1 MGPTLSECSN
11 RAHAEGRPRG
21 AAVQA
26 LAEDAGLSQV
36 RYPGGVV
43 RTFYLIDGHAQ
54 LFRAYYA
61 PFRPLTSPSGEPV
74 KAVYVFTQMLLNL
87 LTKER
92 PDYLAVAFDVSDE
105 TTHRKAL
112 YPAYK
117 AQREIAPDDLHPQFA
132 RAVQVIETMGIQI
145 YKLEGYEADD
155 VIATI
160 AKRLEGTDVELRI
173 ASKDKDLHQ
182 LLTPQV
188 KLWDPKDGTL
198 IDPETLWE
206 LRGYRPE
213 QSVEIQTLVGDPTD
227 NVPGVPGVG
236 VKTATKLI
244 ERYGTADAV
253 VAHAAEQTPKL
264 RERLLAA
271 AEAMPLTREL
281 VTLNSD
287 LDVEFHLEACRTP
300 IVTREAVRDL
310 FAELGFRSFTEAL
323 PPAEAAAEPA
333 SGAPVKLDLGTYHL
347 VDTPEAFA
355 AFLEQL
361 REQRVFAVDTETTSK
376 RPVDADLVGL
386 AFAWRAGEGWYVPV
400 RSHVAPTLDPDVTLA
415 ALRSVLEDDGVVK
428 VGQNLKYDITVL
440 SHCGIDLG
448 GPLFDTMVA
457 ASLLNPERRGV
468 GMDDL
473 ARDLLGI
480 STIAISELIGKGK
493 QQRSMLEVPMEQ
505 LLPYAAEDGDVTWRL
520 YERLSAEL
528 DAAGGRL
535 RELFDVV
542 EMPLVRVLAAMERA
556 GITLDVARLH
566 AYREQLVA
574 RIGMLREQVLAAAG
588 CDFNVDS
595 PKQLALV
602 LFERLQLPVIRKT
615 KTGFSTDA
623 EVLETLASET
633 GHPLPALVL
642 EYRELTKLLG
652 TYVDPLPSY
661 VSPRTGRLHASFN
674 QTGAATGRLSSA
686 DPNIQN
692 IPIRSDA
699 GREIRRAF
707 TARDDEHL
715 LVAADY
721 SQVELRFLAHFS
733 EDPELLRA
741 FREGLDIHSYVAA
754 QVFGVPLEE
763 VSPDQRRVAKTV
775 NFGIVYG
782 QGAFGLARTLRI
794 PQQEARTFIEAYK
807 ARYTGLDR
815 FLQRCVEEA
824 RSTGGVETIL
834 GRRRPIPQVHSR
846 NPNERALGERL
857 AINTVI
863 QGSAADLI
871 KLAMVHLAE
880 RLERA
885 GLAARMLVQV
895 HDELVLEAP
904 KPEAERAS
912 AITTDAMANAM
923 TLRVPLVVDAK
934 VGPNWLEGK
943 G

>member
-1 MGPTLSECSN
+1 M
-11 RAHAEGRPRG
+11 
-21 AAVQA
+21 
-26 LAEDAGLSQV
+26 
-36 RYPGGVV
+36 RYPDEVV

-87 LTKER
+87 VAKER

-105 TTHRKAL
+105 TTERKAF
-112 YPAYK
+112 YPQYK
-117 AQREIAPDDLHPQFA
+117 AQREAAPDDLHPQFT
-132 RAVQVIETMGIQI
+132 RAVQVIEAMGIPI
-145 YKLEGYEADD
+145 FKVNGFEADD

-160 AKRLEGTDVELRI
+160 AKRLEGADVELRI

-182 LLTPQV
+182 ILTSRV
-188 KLWDPKDGTL
+188 KLWDPKDGSL
-198 IDPETLWE
+198 IDPDTLWE
-206 LRGYRPE
+206 QRGYRPE

-236 VKTATKLI
+236 VKTAVKLI
-244 ERYGTADAV
+244 ERYGTAEAV
-253 VAHAAEQTPKL
+253 VAHAHEQTPKL

-271 AEAMPLTREL
+271 AGGLHVTREL
-281 VTLNSD
+281 VTLRCD
-287 LDVEFHLEACRTP
+287 LEFPFDLEACRTP
-300 IVTREAVRDL
+300 IVTREAVQDV
-310 FAELGFRSFTEAL
+310 FAELGFRGFTEAL
-323 PPAEAAAEPA
+323 PPAVAAAE
-333 SGAPVKLDLGTYHL
+333 SLRGAPVLVSDATYHL
-347 VDTPEAFA
+347 VDTTEALATFVR
-355 AFLEQL
+355 QL
-361 REQRVFAVDTETTSK
+361 REQPVVAIDSETTSL

-386 AFAWRAGEGWYVPV
+386 AFAWRSGEGWYLPV
-400 RSHVAPTLDPDVTLA
+400 RSHVAPTLAPDEVLA
-415 ALRSVLEDDGVVK
+415 ALRSVLEDERVVK
-428 VGQNLKYDITVL
+428 VGQNLKYDLTVL
-440 SHCGIDLG
+440 EQAGITLA

-457 ASLLNPERRGV
+457 AALLNPERRGV

-473 ARDLLGI
+473 ARDLLGVR
-480 STIAISELIGKGK
+480 TIPIHELIGKGK
-493 QQRSMLEVPMEQ
+493 QQRSMLDVPMEQ
-505 LLPYAAEDGDVTWRL
+505 LLPYAAEDGDITWRL
-520 YERLSAEL
+520 FERLGADL

-535 RELFDVV
+535 RELFDQV

-556 GITLDVARLH
+556 GISLDVSRLH

-574 RIGMLREQVLAAAG
+574 RIATLRAQVMSAAG

-595 PKQLALV
+595 PKQLSEV
-602 LFERLQLPVIRKT
+602 LFKRLALPVVRRT

-623 EVLETLASET
+623 EVLETLAGET
-633 GHPLPALVL
+633 GHPLPPLVL

-661 VSPRTGRLHASFN
+661 VSARTGRLHASFH
-674 QTGAATGRLSSA
+674 QTGAATGRLSSS

-692 IPIRSDA
+692 IPIRTDA

-707 TARDDEHL
+707 TARDDAHL
-715 LVAADY
+715 LLAADY

-733 EDPELLRA
+733 EDVELLRA
-741 FREGLDIHSYVAA
+741 FREGLDIHTYVASQIFA
-754 QVFGVPLEE
+754 MPLDE
-763 VSPDQRRVAKTV
+763 VGPEQRRVAKTV

-794 PQQEARTFIEAYK
+794 PQSDARAFIEAYK
-807 ARYTGLDR
+807 ARYVGLDR
-815 FLQRCVEEA
+815 FLQRCIEEA
-824 RSTGGVETIL
+824 KSTGGVETIL

-880 RLERA
+880 RLENH
-885 GLAARMLVQV
+885 GSAARILVQV
-895 HDELVLEAP
+895 HDELVLETP
-904 KPEAERAS
+904 KDEAEAVT
-912 AITTDAMANAM
+912 AITVDAMANAIA
-923 TLRVPLVVDAK
+923 LQVPLVVEAA